1 MRVSGGSARGK
12 RLTAKGSA
20 HIRPTSARVADALFN
35 SLGPRIQGARVL
47 DLFAGSGRL
56 GIEALSRGAE
66 HAVFVE
72 RDARHAGVIRA
83 NLAAAGLAD
92 RGAVRRGDALAALP
106 TLAAEGRRYDLI
118 VIDPPYGRDLQRE
131 ALRRVAATDLL
142 APGGLA
148 VAEGHW
154 RDDPGDVDGLMRVR
168 SSRYGETALWIYTR
182 DAKEED
188 DV

>member
-1 MRVSGGSARGK
+1 MRVSGGSARGR

-35 SLGPRIQGARVL
+35 SLGPRIEGARVL

-66 HAVFVE
+66 HAMFVE

-83 NLAAAGLAD
+83 NLAAAGLAA

-106 TLAAEGRRYDLI
+106 ALAAEGRRYDLI

-131 ALRRVAATDLL
+131 ALRRIATTTLL

-148 VAEGHW
+148 VVEGHW
-154 RDDPGDVDGLMRVR
+154 RDDPGDVDGLVRVR

-182 DAKEED
+182 AKEED